1 MLRHPWLA
9 APAAPAAGLAS
20 AGAHEG
26 VREQQSEAGILAT
39 LAAAQAR
46 RRRGRLLQPRPSAD
60 LDAGFAGFR
69 VSEPLPRSPRALSA
83 SKGQSR
89 FPEVRGGTPDSNA
102 QACGGEMAVSAA
114 GKENCSSSQPAMLGG
129 QAAAGLQRDP
139 LPKKRPSEA
148 AGLLPSEA
156 PASGQGGSVGG
167 SGNTASSAIMATP
180 SWAAERLH
188 DAERR
193 AALERGRLLATA
205 RVERWRADL

>member
-9 APAAPAAGLAS
+9 APAAPAAGLGA
-20 AGAHEG
+20 AGDPEG
-26 VREQQSEAGILAT
+26 ARQQQSEADILAT

-69 VSEPLPRSPRALSA
+69 VSESLPRSPRALSA
-83 SKGQSR
+83 SEGQPR
-89 FPEVRGGTPDSNA
+89 FPDVRGGAPDSNP
-102 QACGGEMAVSAA
+102 QACGGEMAGVAA
-114 GKENCSSSQPAMLGG
+114 GKENCSSPHTTLPSG
-129 QAAAGLQRDP
+129 QASAGLQRNA
-139 LPKKRPSEA
+139 LAKKRPSEA
-148 AGLLPSEA
+148 AGLLPSEEPMSKQGRSA
-156 PASGQGGSVGG
+156 GGS
-167 SGNTASSAIMATP
+167 SDKASLISLTTP

-193 AALERGRLLATA
+193 AALERGRLLAAA